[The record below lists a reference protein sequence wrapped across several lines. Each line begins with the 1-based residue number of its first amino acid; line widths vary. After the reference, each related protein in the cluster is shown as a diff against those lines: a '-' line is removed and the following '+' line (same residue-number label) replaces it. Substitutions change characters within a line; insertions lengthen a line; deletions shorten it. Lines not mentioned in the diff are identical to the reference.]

1 MVTMLEC
8 FAEFAHDGI
17 VDRRSI
23 ARRIGMGSKSMKDV
37 REPEGHLRLLS
48 AGVTEHNP
56 MI

>member
-1 MVTMLEC
+1 MLEC
-8 FAEFAHDGI
+8 LAELAHDGI

-48 AGVTEHNP
+48 SGRCTP
-56 MI
+56 LST